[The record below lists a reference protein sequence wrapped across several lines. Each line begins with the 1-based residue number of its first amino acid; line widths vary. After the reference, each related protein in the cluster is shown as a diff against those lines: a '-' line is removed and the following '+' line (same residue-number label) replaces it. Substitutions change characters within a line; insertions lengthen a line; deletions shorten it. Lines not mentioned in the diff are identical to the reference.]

1 MTEDYL
7 EGYGIAPPDG
17 AAYSSNEEYQAAFDA
32 WFAGFEAYIFQ
43 LGAEE
48 EAARLAA
55 EEEARQ
61 AEEARTE
68 REQIPDPSD
77 RYSVGTYVG
86 EFPQE
91 GVVYDPRSV
100 GSYVDEDGNLRTAD
114 GELFSPGTTP
124 AMEPVAAA
132 EPVTGEPVIDTALL
146 LVDLLDALTGEE
158 GMTDDVDGIQQTV
171 DEIRQALDRP
181 LMTTSFQDYTVTE
194 GLLLLLLLSAFVAA
208 CARMLKEGF
217 SWLK

>member
-77 RYSVGTYVG
+77 RYSVGAYVG